1 ISAVQRWS
9 AANERLADRTS
20 WNSGKAEVM
29 PVRYTDR
36 AAEELL
42 NAVLWYESVQQGL
55 GATMLQLVEDSL
67 ERISQRPE
75 LYSLKHK
82 HSPLLPYKP
91 FSLQCVLHRRV

>member
-1 ISAVQRWS
+1 
-9 AANERLADRTS
+9 
-20 WNSGKAEVM
+20 M

-75 LYSLKHK
+75 LYSLF
-82 HSPLLPYKP
+82 SLLPYKP